1 MKKKKKL
8 EQFTG
13 FPETLEK
20 GDFWRYPRI
29 MDKYWQNLNGSEQ
42 KVLDFILRQ
51 TYGFGKLSDYISLNQ
66 IEKGVGKINNG
77 TGLTRPTIVQ
87 ALINLKSKNFIR
99 IIKDKKTNKYELVK
113 NLNRYSKDS
122 LPFASKKSLPT
133 INSITKNN
141 NTKNKDYLSGKRW
154 NEKPFYD
161 NQEMRVKN
169 GMWYVIPEEGGSWL
183 EFAGNPEEDIEWR
196 KKYEK

>member
-1 MKKKKKL
+1 MKTKK

-42 KVLDFILRQ
+42 KVLDFILRH
-51 TYGFGKLSDYISLNQ
+51 TYGFGKLSDQISRKQLM
-66 IEKGVGKINNG
+66 KGVGKLDNG
-77 TGLTRPTIVQ
+77 TGLTKQTIIKTTER
-87 ALINLKSKNFIR
+87 LESKNFIR
-99 IIKDKKTNKYELVK
+99 IIRNNNKTNKYELVK
-113 NLNRYSKDS
+113 NLNHYSKDS

-141 NTKNKDYLSGKRW
+141 NTKNKDYLFGKRW

-169 GMWYVIPEEGGSWL
+169 GMWYVIPKEGGSWL

-196 KKYEK
+196 KI

>member
-1 MKKKKKL
+1 MKKKKNL

-20 GDFWRYPRI
+20 GDFWRYPTI

-42 KVLDFILRQ
+42 KVLDFILRH
-51 TYGFGKLSDYISLNQ
+51 TYGFGKLSDQISRKQLV
-66 IEKGVGKINNG
+66 KGVGKLDNG
-77 TGLTRPTIVQ
+77 TGLTKQTIIKTTE
-87 ALINLKSKNFIR
+87 LLESKNFIR
-99 IIKDKKTNKYELVK
+99 IIKNKKTNEYELVK
-113 NLNRYSKDS
+113 NLNHCSKNS

-133 INSITKNN
+133 INSI
-141 NTKNKDYLSGKRW
+141 TKNKDYLSGKRW

-169 GMWYVIPEEGGSWL
+169 EIWYVIPKEGGSWL
-183 EFAGNPEEDIEWR
+183 EFVGDPEKDIEWR
-196 KKYEK
+196 KI

>member
-1 MKKKKKL
+1 MKKNLK
-8 EQFTG
+8 QFTG

-20 GDFWRYPRI
+20 GEFWKYPNI
-29 MDKYWQNLNGSEQ
+29 MDNYWATLNGSEQ
-42 KVLDFILRQ
+42 KILDLILRQ
-51 TYGFGKLSDYISLNQ
+51 TYGFRKLSDYISLSQ
-66 IEKGVGKINNG
+66 IEKGIGKLNKG
-77 TGLTRPTIVQ
+77 TKLSRTTIIKS
-87 ALINLKSKNFIR
+87 LKNLELKNFI
-99 IIKDKKTNKYELVK
+99 KSLKNKKINKYELVINSNYHSEK
-113 NLNRYSKDS
+113 S
-122 LPFASKKSLPT
+122 LLFASEKSLPT

-183 EFAGNPEEDIEWR
+183 EFAGNPEKDIEWR
-196 KKYEK
+196 KI

>member
-42 KVLDFILRQ
+42 KILDFILRQ

-87 ALINLKSKNFIR
+87 ALINLESKNFIR
-99 IIKDKKTNKYELVK
+99 IIKDNKTNKYELVK
-113 NLNRYSKDS
+113 NLNHCSKNS

-196 KKYEK
+196 KI

>member
-1 MKKKKKL
+1 MKTNLKQVTESPK
-8 EQFTG
+8 
-13 FPETLEK
+13 TLEK
-20 GDFWRYPRI
+20 GSFWLCPKI
-29 MDKYWQNLNGSEQ
+29 MDEYNKILNGSEF
-42 KVLDFILRQ
+42 KIMYFILRH
-51 TYGFGKLSDYISLNQ
+51 TLGYRKLKDNISLNQ
-66 IEKGVGKINNG
+66 FKKGVGRLNDG
-77 TGLTRPTIVQ
+77 TGLSRPTI
-87 ALINLKSKNFIR
+87 IKSLKSLESKNFIKS
-99 IIKDKKTNKYELVK
+99 IKNKKINEYELVK
-113 NLNRYSKDS
+113 NLNHCSKNP
-122 LPFASKKSLPT
+122 LLFASKKSLPT
-133 INSITKNN
+133 ISIITKDN

>member
-1 MKKKKKL
+1 MKIKK

-13 FPETLEK
+13 FPETLKK
-20 GDFWRYPRI
+20 GEFWRYPNI
-29 MDKYWQNLNGSEQ
+29 MDNYWATLNGSEQ
-42 KVLDFILRQ
+42 KILDLILRQ

-77 TGLTRPTIVQ
+77 TGLTRPTINK
-87 ALINLKSKNFIR
+87 NLKKLESKNFIR
-99 IIKDKKTNKYELVK
+99 IIKDKKTNEYELVK
-113 NLNRYSKDS
+113 NLNHCSKNS

-141 NTKNKDYLSGKRW
+141 NTKNKDYLCGKRW

>member
-1 MKKKKKL
+1 MKKKKL

-42 KVLDFILRQ
+42 KVLDFILRH
-51 TYGFGKLSDYISLNQ
+51 TYGFGKLSDQISRKQLM
-66 IEKGVGKINNG
+66 KGVGKLDNG
-77 TGLTRPTIVQ
+77 TGLTKQTIIKTTER
-87 ALINLKSKNFIR
+87 LESKNFIR
-99 IIKDKKTNKYELVK
+99 IIKDKKTNEYALVK
-113 NLNRYSKDS
+113 NLNHYSKDS

-196 KKYEK
+196 KI

>member
-1 MKKKKKL
+1 MKTKK

-13 FPETLEK
+13 FPEILEK

-42 KVLDFILRQ
+42 KILDFILRQ

-77 TGLTRPTIVQ
+77 TGLTRPTINK
-87 ALINLKSKNFIR
+87 NLKKLESKNFIR
-99 IIKDKKTNKYELVK
+99 IIKDKKTNEYELVK
-113 NLNRYSKDS
+113 NLNHCSKNS

-196 KKYEK
+196 KYEK

>member
-42 KVLDFILRQ
+42 KVLDFILRH
-51 TYGFGKLSDYISLNQ
+51 TYGFGKLSDQISRKQLM
-66 IEKGVGKINNG
+66 KGVGKLDNG
-77 TGLTRPTIVQ
+77 TGLTKQTIIKTTKR
-87 ALINLKSKNFIR
+87 LESKNFIR
-99 IIKDKKTNKYELVK
+99 IIKNNNKTNKYELVK
-113 NLNRYSKDS
+113 NLNHYSKNS

-154 NEKPFYD
+154 NEKPLYD

-196 KKYEK
+196 KYEK